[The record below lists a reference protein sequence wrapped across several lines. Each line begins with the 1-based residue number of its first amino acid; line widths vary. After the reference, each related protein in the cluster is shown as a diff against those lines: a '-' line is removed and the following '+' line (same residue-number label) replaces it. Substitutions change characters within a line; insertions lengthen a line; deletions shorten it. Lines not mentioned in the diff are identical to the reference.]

1 MRTEATHVI
10 CCPTSEHDGKR
21 VRVISDFGY
30 DENADSYDRACVEVE
45 MVDTGVC
52 GSIER
57 RYLSEVH

>member
-30 DENADSYDRACVEVE
+30 DDATDTYDRRLVEVE
-45 MVDTGVC
+45 MIDTGVC

-57 RYLSEVH
+57 RYLAEVL